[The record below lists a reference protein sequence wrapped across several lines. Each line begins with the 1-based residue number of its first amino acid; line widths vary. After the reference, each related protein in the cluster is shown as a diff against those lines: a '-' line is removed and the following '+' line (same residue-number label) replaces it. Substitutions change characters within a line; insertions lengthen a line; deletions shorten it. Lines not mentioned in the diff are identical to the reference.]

1 MGEPMKADWS
11 PVDPLG
17 EALHFLRMRGTFY
30 SRCEFSAPWGLVLPP
45 IDDCWMFHVVT
56 AGECWIEVGPGE
68 TKLLRPGLLAVV
80 PRGDGHRLA
89 SAPDVAGA
97 KLFDLPRVQV
107 SERYE
112 VLRQHGGGAAVGLVC
127 GAVRFE
133 HPAAERLRALLPK
146 LLLADAGV
154 GPQSEW
160 LQSTLRLMG
169 AEAGA
174 LRPGGE
180 TIVTRLADILVIQA
194 IRSWIEGDGAAQS
207 GWLAALRD
215 PQIGRAMALVH
226 RDPARAWTV
235 ASLASAV
242 AMSRSAF
249 AARFTDFVGEPAM
262 RYLAR
267 WRMQVAAARLRDE
280 AVPLG
285 ELAGGLG
292 YDSEASFS
300 RAFKRVVGVAP
311 GSLRKRGGASPAL
324 SGGGALPERSRS

>member
-1 MGEPMKADWS
+1 MS
-11 PVDPLG
+11 
-17 EALHFLRMRGTFY
+17 GTFY

-45 IDDCWMFHVVT
+45 LDGCWMFHVVT
-56 AGECWIEVGPGE
+56 AGECWIEVAPGE
-68 TKLLRPGLLAVV
+68 SQLLRPGLLAVV

-89 SAPDVAGA
+89 SAPDVAGV
-97 KLFDLPRVQV
+97 KLFDLPREPV

-112 VLRQHGGGAAVGLVC
+112 ILRQQGGGAVCHLVC

-133 HPAAERLRALLPK
+133 QPAAERLRELLPA
-146 LLLADAGV
+146 LLLADAAA
-154 GPQSEW
+154 GPQADW

-180 TIVTRLADILVIQA
+180 SIVTRLADILVIQA
-194 IRSWIEGDGAAQS
+194 IRAWIENDPSAQN

-226 RDPARAWTV
+226 RDPARVWTV

-249 AARFTDFVGEPAM
+249 AARFTDLVGEPAM

-267 WRMQVAAARLRDE
+267 WRMQVASARLREE

-311 GSLRKRGGASPAL
+311 GALRRRQEPPPAASPGRPPRAR
-324 SGGGALPERSRS
+324 ARS